1 MGNTLNDFD
10 LSMQIYQIVT
20 IATMILIFFIAAVT
34 IKKVWR
40 FLDKGAEYFENK
52 KESYYND

>member
-1 MGNTLNDFD
+1 MENTLNDFD

-20 IATMILIFFIAAVT
+20 IATMIIIFFILAVT

-40 FLDKGAEYFENK
+40 FLDKGIEYFDNK
-52 KESYYND
+52 NESYYND